1 MKDNYFKR
9 DNYRCRQIEKD
20 GTCKREVICA
30 GREDEYQKK
39 NEFRKERTVM
49 PDKRLA
55 GQTIMV
61 RV

>member
-1 MKDNYFKR
+1 MKDETR
-9 DNYRCRQIEKD
+9 
-20 GTCKREVICA
+20 KRESAIRQS
-30 GREDEYQKK
+30 GREMDVKIK

>member
-1 MKDNYFKR
+1 MER
-9 DNYRCRQIEKD
+9 AGSLEKD
-20 GTCKREVICA
+20 ESFGEACRI
-30 GREDEYQKK
+30 K